1 MIALCVDWST
11 QLGTSFRKR
20 EDRMSIKSII
30 SVGTMFFL
38 LGAVAPGYAQQGD
51 QRQQSRPAPQQA
63 QPQRVQPAQPQAKP
77 QPQATQHP
85 QTAAKPAQ
93 TAQRPQQTFGGVY
106 HGGVK
111 AAEPT
116 NGGVHPSG
124 VPQHQGQART
134 GFLQSRAGSWKTEHQ
149 TWQQRGGYNGYRI
162 PDARFRLYF
171 GGGHFFRIGGLPLR
185 YVGGYPRFQYD
196 GYWVTFMDPWPEM
209 WPPLWYETDNVYLDW
224 GGDGYYLYDSNYPG
238 MGIAV
243 MISF

>member
-1 MIALCVDWST
+1 M
-11 QLGTSFRKR
+11 
-20 EDRMSIKSII
+20 
-30 SVGTMFFL
+30 
-38 LGAVAPGYAQQGD
+38 
-51 QRQQSRPAPQQA
+51 
-63 QPQRVQPAQPQAKP
+63 
-77 QPQATQHP
+77 
-85 QTAAKPAQ
+85 
-93 TAQRPQQTFGGVY
+93 
-106 HGGVK
+106 
-111 AAEPT
+111 

-162 PDARFRLYF
+162 PDNRFRLYF
-171 GGGHFFRIGGLPLR
+171 GGGHFFRIGGLPLL

-238 MGIAV
+238 IGIAV
-243 MISF
+243 MVSF

>member
-1 MIALCVDWST
+1 
-11 QLGTSFRKR
+11 
-20 EDRMSIKSII
+20 MSIKSII
-30 SVGTMFFL
+30 SVGTMLFL
-38 LGAVAPGYAQQGD
+38 LGAVAPGYTQQGD
-51 QRQQSRPAPQQA
+51 KRQQSRPTPQQAQPQRAQQA
-63 QPQRVQPAQPQAKP
+63 QPQRVQQAQPQHVQQAQPQAKP
-77 QPQATQHP
+77 QQAQPQATQHP
-85 QTAAKPAQ
+85 QTAARPAQ
-93 TAQRPQQTFGGVY
+93 TAQRSQQTFGGVY

-134 GFLQSRAGSWKTEHQ
+134 GFLQSRAGSWNTEHQ

-162 PDARFRLYF
+162 PDARFRLFF
-171 GGGHFFRIGGLPLR
+171 GGGHFFRIGGLPLL